1 MKSET
6 PKSDSGAAV
15 VEAALIIPLP
25 VLLTIGVVDLGRA
38 FFDSAKVQEAA
49 QEGAY
54 YASLNPDDPS
64 EAIARAQET
73 IEGVS
78 FTGSIVI
85 TCPAPDQVTVTVT
98 HTHDVIAPIVSNI
111 VGNTLDLTHV
121 QTAQVLTSDPCT
133 PSA

>member
-1 MKSET
+1 MRLRKG
-6 PKSDSGAAV
+6 DNGAAI
-15 VEAALIIPLP
+15 VEAAMIVPFL
-25 VLLTIGVVDLGRA
+25 VLLTFGVVDLGRA

-54 YASLNPDDPS
+54 YASLNPDDPA

-98 HTHDVIAPIVSNI
+98 HSYEVIAPIVSNI
-111 VGNTLDLTHV
+111 VGDTLDLTHV